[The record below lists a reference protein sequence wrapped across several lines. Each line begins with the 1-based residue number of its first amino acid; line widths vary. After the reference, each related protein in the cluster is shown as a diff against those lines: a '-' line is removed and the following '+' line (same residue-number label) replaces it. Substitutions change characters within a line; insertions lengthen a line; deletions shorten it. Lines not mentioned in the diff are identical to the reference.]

1 MVATALSVQRF
12 WSGKPLTLFDKAIK
26 IPTCRFMMIA
36 LRTLAGTALLD
47 MPDPGWRTIHI
58 SQDPHATCN
67 KGSIVDDQLP
77 LVLRWR

>member
-1 MVATALSVQRF
+1 MVAAALSVQRF

-47 MPDPGWRTIHI
+47 MPDPGLAHHPYL
-58 SQDPHATCN
+58 S
-67 KGSIVDDQLP
+67 GSSRNLQQ
-77 LVLRWR
+77 RQYC